1 MTPPDD
7 LTAAYATTDEDRT
20 STSSKGSG
28 DGPTLPRLGFL
39 GGLRW
44 FWRQLTS
51 MRTALFLLLLLAI
64 AAVPGSIWPQRG
76 IDAVRV
82 SDYLA
87 QHTTIGPWLDRFGFF
102 DVYSSPWFAA
112 IYLLLV
118 VSLLGCILP
127 RTKQHW
133 QNIRSQPPKAPRRL
147 ERLPAHT
154 SATVDASHDDVLA
167 AAREVLRSKRF
178 RLRVQDDAVSGEVGA
193 LRETGNLLFH
203 VSLVVVIV
211 AVAAGHVLGW
221 RGDVI
226 VPEGGDFAST
236 VTQYDTIDPG
246 PWVDVAGL
254 TPWSLHLDKLHVSFE
269 DGVPTDSPQYGQPRS
284 FTADVTTGDEDGRT
298 EQRKISVNH
307 PINEGGASVY
317 LLGNGYAPVVTVR
330 DKAGK
335 VLYRKATP
343 FLPQDN
349 TYKSVGAV
357 KVTGATPQQ
366 LGFAGFFVPSLDFD
380 DRMGPISTFPGLRK
394 PALVLT
400 AFEGDLFPDGR
411 PQSVY
416 TLNTA
421 KMTQLKGANGQPL
434 RLLVTPGQTVQLPG
448 GQGSV
453 TLERQI
459 PRWAGLSVRSD
470 PGKIPAL
477 IGALAGL
484 AGLVMSLT
492 LRRRRVFV
500 RVAPA
505 PPTATSSAA
514 AEGGERR
521 TLVTVGGLA
530 KGEDPRLGAAVEEIL
545 AAISTRT
552 GRPA

>member
-1 MTPPDD
+1 MPQ
-7 LTAAYATTDEDRT
+7 
-20 STSSKGSG
+20 
-28 DGPTLPRLGFL
+28 LGFL

-76 IDAVRV
+76 INAVRV

-87 QHTTIGPWLDRFGFF
+87 KHETIGPWLDRFGFF

-118 VSLLGCILP
+118 VSLLGCIIP
-127 RTKQHW
+127 RTKIHW
-133 QNIRSQPPKAPRRL
+133 QAMRAQPPKAPRNL
-147 ERLPAHT
+147 TRLPAHGQRT
-154 SATVDASHDDVLA
+154 FDAAPEDVLDT
-167 AAREVLRSKRF
+167 AREVLRSKRF
-178 RLRVQDDAVSGEVGA
+178 RLRTDQEGAVSGEVGA
-193 LRETGNLLFH
+193 LRETGNLVFH
-203 VSLVVVIV
+203 ISLVLVIV
-211 AVAAGHVLGW
+211 SVAAGHVFGW

-246 PWVDVAGL
+246 PWVDVSEMS
-254 TPWSLHLDKLHVSFE
+254 PWSLHLDKLHVSFE
-269 DGVPTDSPQYGQPRS
+269 DGVPPDSPQFGQPRD
-284 FTADVTTGDEDGRT
+284 FTADVTTGDEDGKTAR
-298 EQRKISVNH
+298 QRIAVNH
-307 PINEGGASVY
+307 PISQGGASVY
-317 LLGNGYAPVVTVR
+317 LLGNGYAPVITVR

-335 VLYRKATP
+335 VVYRKATP

-357 KVTGATPQQ
+357 KVTGAAPKQ
-366 LGFAGFFVPSLDFD
+366 LGFAGFFIPSLDFTEEE
-380 DRMGPISTFPGLRK
+380 GPVSTFPGLRR

-421 KMTQLKGANGQPL
+421 KMTQLKNTDGQPT
-434 RLLVTPGQTVQLPG
+434 RLLVEPGKTVQLPG
-448 GQGSV
+448 GRGSV
-453 TLERQI
+453 TLEQNV

-470 PGKIPAL
+470 PGKMP
-477 IGALAGL
+477 ALAGAL
-484 AGLVMSLT
+484 LGLLGLVMSLT

-505 PPTATSSAA
+505 DSGGSSTATADSTD
-514 AEGGERR
+514 RR

-530 KGEDPRLGAAVEEIL
+530 KGEDPRLAAALEDIL
-545 AAISTRT
+545 EAISTRT
-552 GRPA
+552 GKPA